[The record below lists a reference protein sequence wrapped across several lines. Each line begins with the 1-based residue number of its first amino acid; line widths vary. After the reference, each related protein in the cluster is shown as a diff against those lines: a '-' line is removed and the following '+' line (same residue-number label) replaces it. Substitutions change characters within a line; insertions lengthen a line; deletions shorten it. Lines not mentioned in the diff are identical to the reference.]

1 MQKTKNMR
9 LLIVILAAL
18 AAISAVLLH
27 HESHIAHQSRQA
39 NIAAQLQHN
48 QDQIRRDDAEYEE
61 EEELFQKQVEALK
74 KKTHAYAGN
83 ESKTWNSSKP

>member
-1 MQKTKNMR
+1 MQKTRNMK

-18 AAISAVLLH
+18 AAISAVLLQ

-39 NIAAQLQHN
+39 NIAAQLQHD
-48 QDQIRRDDAEYEE
+48 QDQIRRDDAEYE

-83 ESKTWNSSKP
+83 ESKTWNSRKP

>member
-1 MQKTKNMR
+1 MQKTRNMK

-18 AAISAVLLH
+18 AAISALLLH

-39 NIAAQLQHN
+39 NIAAQLQHD
-48 QDQIRRDDAEYEE
+48 QDQIRKDDAEYE

>member
-1 MQKTKNMR
+1 MQTTRNMK

-18 AAISAVLLH
+18 AAISALLLH

-39 NIAAQLQHN
+39 NIAAQLQHD
-48 QDQIRRDDAEYEE
+48 QDQIRKDDAEYE

>member
-1 MQKTKNMR
+1 MQKTQNMK

-18 AAISAVLLH
+18 GAISAVLLH
-27 HESHIAHQSRQA
+27 HQSHIANQPRQA
-39 NIAAQLQHN
+39 KIAAQLQHD

-61 EEELFQKQVEALK
+61 QELFQKQVEALK